1 MKKAVT
7 VISIICV
14 VIIAAVVLV
23 LTGVIDVKEIYGKI
37 SGNKTAQAES
47 LSASD
52 ESAAAETDET
62 EKNAVQTAAAAW
74 ISYMDTCVLV
84 DKNGVITGT
93 TETAPENIMK
103 LSGVDITRMV
113 IGDPVEVS
121 DPEAFEYGM
130 LVANKLAAVGISDK
144 GEVYIS
150 SDGSANLYIKNVKIL
165 LGKNENLLEKLE
177 ALRKFYNKVIDLDGT
192 LDMQELDRNNM
203 GYTFK
208 VNGAGSENHGDG
220 DTETGMTGDAL
231 NEDEGEET
239 VMSDDDGNEADDP
252 YGDGEDDQEYQ
263 DEEQEEYLDDDY
275 EED

>member
-23 LTGVIDVKEIYGKI
+23 LTGVIDVKEIYGEI

-52 ESAAAETDET
+52 ESAAAETDGT

-165 LGKNENLLEKLE
+165 LGKNENLLEKIE

-208 VNGAGSENHGDG
+208 VNGADGGNSGEDSSETEFIEDAGD
-220 DTETGMTGDAL
+220 DEENDEDFPSDDEEPEREEEEEYPE
-231 NEDEGEET
+231 EDE
-239 VMSDDDGNEADDP
+239 
-252 YGDGEDDQEYQ
+252 
-263 DEEQEEYLDDDY
+263 
-275 EED
+275 